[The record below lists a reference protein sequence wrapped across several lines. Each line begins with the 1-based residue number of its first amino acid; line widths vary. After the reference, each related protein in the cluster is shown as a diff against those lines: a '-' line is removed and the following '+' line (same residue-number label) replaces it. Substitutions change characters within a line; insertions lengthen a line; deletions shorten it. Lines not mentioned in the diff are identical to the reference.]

1 MLRDVCPPPPA
12 RGLSSWALDGDWPS
26 LSLSACFKETQP
38 TRVLPVS
45 PWGPP
50 TASSFFSLLSDH
62 EGPPHLLMCAE
73 SYYHFQKNPST

>member
-1 MLRDVCPPPPA
+1 MCAPPPA

-38 TRVLPVS
+38 TPRPPCESLGS
-45 PWGPP
+45 PN
-50 TASSFFSLLSDH
+50 SLLFSLLSDH
-62 EGPPHLLMCAE
+62 EGPPHLLACAE